1 MQSNP
6 FPYSDDNKRY
16 HTLYYHNKHSFGGR
30 VYKAVLDGG
39 FTCPN
44 LDGTKGTGGCAFCD
58 GGSGAFANKMG
69 GTHALEGLG
78 LNLSPLC
85 CDRSRPKAHA
95 YPPIPPGTLSITEQL
110 TLEMQR
116 IRRKDPDARA
126 IAYFQVHTNTYA
138 PVSRLRALYEEALAF
153 PGIIGLSVG
162 TRPDCL
168 PGDVLDY
175 LSELNARTHLTIELG
190 VQTVH
195 DRTARDF
202 GRGYDYGEFLRGY
215 HALHEHGI
223 RTCLHIING
232 LPGENASDMLETARV
247 LGELH
252 PQAVKLQLLHI
263 LEGTRYAEL
272 WRQGNIPEL
281 SQEAYINMVVKQLEY
296 FPPETVI
303 ERVTGDGEKA
313 RLLAPLWSM
322 DKISTLGGIDKRQ
335 AELDSWQGKA
345 IRTE

>member
-16 HTLYYHNKHSFGGR
+16 HTLYYHNRHTFGGR

-58 GGSGAFANKMG
+58 GGSGAFTKS
-69 GTHALEGLG
+69 L
-78 LNLSPLC
+78 
-85 CDRSRPKAHA
+85 
-95 YPPIPPGTLSITEQL
+95 PIGEQL
-110 TLEMQR
+110 MLEMQR
-116 IRRKDPDARA
+116 IRRKVPDAQA

-138 PVSRLRALYEEALAF
+138 PVSRLRGLYEEALAF
-153 PGIIGLSVG
+153 PGIIGLTVG

-168 PGDVLDY
+168 PADVLDY
-175 LSELNARTHLTIELG
+175 LSELNARTNLTVELG

-195 DRTARDF
+195 DTTAQSF
-202 GRGYDYGEFLRGY
+202 GRGYDFAEFLQGY
-215 HALHEHGI
+215 QVLQECGI

-232 LPGENASDMLETARV
+232 LPGEDTVAMLETARI
-247 LGELH
+247 LGELK
-252 PQAVKLQLLHI
+252 PQAVKIQLLHI
-263 LEGTRYAEL
+263 LQDTRYAEL
-272 WRQGNIPEL
+272 WRQGKLPVL
-281 SQEAYINMVVKQLEY
+281 SQEDYISIVARQLEY

-313 RLLAPLWSM
+313 KLLAPLWSM
-322 DKISTLGGIDKRQ
+322 DKISTIGGIDKRQ
-335 AELDSWQGKA
+335 AELDSWQGKHM
-345 IRTE
+345 R

>member
-16 HTLYYHNKHSFGGR
+16 HTLYYHNKHTFGGR

-58 GGSGAFANKMG
+58 GGSGAFTK
-69 GTHALEGLG
+69 
-78 LNLSPLC
+78 PLPV
-85 CDRSRPKAHA
+85 R
-95 YPPIPPGTLSITEQL
+95 EQL

-116 IRRKDPDARA
+116 IRRKVPDARA

-232 LPGENASDMLETARV
+232 LPGEDASDMLETARI
-247 LGELH
+247 LGKLH

>member
-1 MQSNP
+1 MQNP

-16 HTLYYHNKHSFGGR
+16 HTLYYHNKHTFGGR

-58 GGSGAFANKMG
+58 GGSGAF
-69 GTHALEGLG
+69 TRPLPIPEQLALEM
-78 LNLSPLC
+78 
-85 CDRSRPKAHA
+85 R
-95 YPPIPPGTLSITEQL
+95 
-110 TLEMQR
+110 R
-116 IRRKDPDARA
+116 IRKKVPDARA

-138 PVSRLRALYEEALAF
+138 PVARLRELYEEALQF

-168 PGDVLDY
+168 PEDVLDY
-175 LSELNARTHLTIELG
+175 LSELNDRTALTVELG

-195 DRTARDF
+195 DRTARRF
-202 GRGYDYGEFLRGY
+202 GRGYDFAEFLAGY
-215 HALHEHGI
+215 EALQSRGI

-232 LPGENASDMLETARV
+232 LPGELAPDMLETARV
-247 LGELH
+247 LGALK

-263 LEGTRYAEL
+263 LQGTRYAES
-272 WRQGNIPEL
+272 WRQGDITPM
-281 SQEAYINMVVKQLEY
+281 SQEAYMDTVVRQLEW

-322 DKISTLGGIDKRQ
+322 DKIRTLGGIDKLQ
-335 AELDSWQGKA
+335 AELNSYQSKA
-345 IRTE
+345 L